1 MAILL
6 NNSSEELLSR
16 IAMLYLTGKNW
27 DDAFDIFRKVLK
39 KNRKNNEAREGLKSI
54 YTAYLADT
62 ENYLKK
68 NDPVNA
74 AIAIEKALKIVQSKK
89 LIHKAVSI
97 HRLLENENKVFELE
111 QILKKMERD
120 EIQIKISEKIR
131 LAEDE
136 ESNGK
141 FKAAINHYQE
151 AIKIDPQNSTL
162 KKLVDL
168 CSRIKRPDL
177 VEKFTNWFNEYQ
189 RSFQENQKTQ
199 AREAFKNN
207 EQSQKESK

>member
-1 MAILL
+1 M
-6 NNSSEELLSR
+6 
-16 IAMLYLTGKNW
+16 
-27 DDAFDIFRKVLK
+27 
-39 KNRKNNEAREGLKSI
+39 KSI
-54 YTAYLADT
+54 YTAYLTDT

-68 NDPVNA
+68 NDPNSA
-74 AIAIEKALKIVQSKK
+74 AIAVEKAMKIVKNKK
-89 LIHKAVSI
+89 LIHKAISI

-111 QILKKMERD
+111 QILKKMDRD
-120 EIQIKISEKIR
+120 EIQRVISEKIL

-136 ESNGK
+136 ESKGK
-141 FKAAINHYQE
+141 FKTAISHYQE

-189 RSFQENQKTQ
+189 HSFHEKQKAQ
-199 AREAFKNN
+199 ARETFKKS
-207 EQSQKESK
+207 EQTQK